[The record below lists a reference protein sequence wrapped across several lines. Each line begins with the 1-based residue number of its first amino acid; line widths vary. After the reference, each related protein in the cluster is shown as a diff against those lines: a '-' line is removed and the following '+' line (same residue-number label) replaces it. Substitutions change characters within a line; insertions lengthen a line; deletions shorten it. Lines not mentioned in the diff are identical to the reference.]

1 MRRFE
6 LHREVDESGIS
17 GTGIVAEGVAFSDG
31 TAALRWKAQYKST
44 AVYQSMVD
52 VEAIHG
58 HNGQTKI
65 VWFDISPEDR
75 RATVSRLLKRAYECP
90 PSEGT
95 DCALAAIYALSHSS
109 EKPPGFPQ

>member
-17 GTGIVAEGVAFSDG
+17 GTGVVAEGVAFSDG

-44 AVYQSMVD
+44 AVYQSMAD

-58 HNGQTKI
+58 HNGQTKV
-65 VWFDISPEDR
+65 VWFDPSAEDR
-75 RATVSRLLKRAYECP
+75 RATVVRLLKRANACP

-95 DCALAAIYALSHSS
+95 DCALAAIHALSHPS
-109 EKPPGFPQ
+109 ERPS